1 MQTERLM
8 LQPLENADKLFIYEL
23 LNTAGWIEFIG
34 SRNINTV
41 DDAVAYIDRI
51 TSNKNVEYFVV
62 RIKDN
67 LQAIGIVTFMKKDY
81 LQHNDIGFAFLP
93 QYGKQGFAFEAAN
106 FLLQAKQ
113 QVHQTILA
121 TTIASNINSIN
132 LLKKLG
138 FVYQRQLENEDEV
151 LQVYEKT
158 TN

>member
-81 LQHNDIGFAFLP
+81 LQYNDIGFAFLP

-106 FLLQAKQ
+106 FLLQTKQ
-113 QVHQTILA
+113 RVHKTILA
-121 TTIASNINSIN
+121 TTIASNINSIG

-138 FVYQRQLENEDEV
+138 FVYQQQIENEDEV